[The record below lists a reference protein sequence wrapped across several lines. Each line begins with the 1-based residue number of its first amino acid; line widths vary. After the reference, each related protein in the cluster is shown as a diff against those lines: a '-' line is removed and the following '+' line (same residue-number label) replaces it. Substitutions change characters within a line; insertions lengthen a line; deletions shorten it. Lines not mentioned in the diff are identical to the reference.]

1 MSNRKFRFEIVRDWG
16 EGHIIQVRRV
26 LNARGQ
32 MLVWALTPAELLSLY
47 HTIGDYLV
55 ANRKDLFPND
65 ETAGVKGIDPD
76 SEGMAKDGGLDVQGP
91 R

>member
-1 MSNRKFRFEIVRDWG
+1 MTNRKYRFEAVRDWG
-16 EGHIIQVRRV
+16 RDHIIQVRHV
-26 LNARGQ
+26 FNARGQ
-32 MLVWALTPAELLSLY
+32 MKVWDLTPAELLALY

-55 ANRKDLFPND
+55 ANREELFPND

-76 SEGMAKDGGLDVQGP
+76 SEGMAPDGGLDIQGP